1 MLQKILEVSQ
11 GRRGGVLD
19 HGDRQR
25 QLVEQDVPPLPR
37 PPRGRESSSLHAKR
51 SLLSAAKF
59 DLISRPH
66 LEKVEILIIS
76 RSRAAAEHRRSVAQ
90 ELMMQ

>member
-19 HGDRQR
+19 YGDTQK
-25 QLVEQDVPPLPR
+25 QLVEQDVPSLLR
-37 PPRGRESSSLHAKR
+37 PQEGEELVRYMQKDLSWVPPNLTLSRGRIWRKLKYWS
-51 SLLSAAKF
+51 F
-59 DLISRPH
+59 P
-66 LEKVEILIIS
+66 

>member
-19 HGDRQR
+19 HGDTQR

-37 PPRGRESSSLHAKR
+37 PPRGRAARYMQKD
-51 SLLSAAKF
+51 LS
-59 DLISRPH
+59 
-66 LEKVEILIIS
+66 
-76 RSRAAAEHRRSVAQ
+76 
-90 ELMMQ
+90 

>member
-19 HGDRQR
+19 HGDTQR

-37 PPRGRESSSLHAKR
+37 PQEGEQLVTCKKISLECR
-51 SLLSAAKF
+51 Q
-59 DLISRPH
+59 I
-66 LEKVEILIIS
+66 
-76 RSRAAAEHRRSVAQ
+76 
-90 ELMMQ
+90 